1 MATALLKDVAIE
13 FSNFSELD
21 PERNENMIVG
31 HAKVRGKT
39 RRICKSLTEAPVK
52 DTFSIAFD
60 GNHMESKG
68 SVKKSESWAVHL
80 LICWLFLLFYSNSM
94 HKHK

>member
-1 MATALLKDVAIE
+1 MRMPSNVGDRQLANMATALLKDVAIE
-13 FSNFSELD
+13 FPNFTELD

-31 HAKVRGKT
+31 RAKVRGER

-80 LICWLFLLFYSNSM
+80 LIR
-94 HKHK
+94 